1 MSEDGTVEN
10 HTLALLREM
19 RTDMAATRAD
29 IAEMR
34 TDIAE
39 MRTETSVM
47 RTDIAALKAEQ
58 ALQGRRLDQQGHT
71 LGKVIDAVT
80 AVAQTQEQH
89 SVVLGRMHE
98 GQMIIER
105 DLSAIKMR
113 VERIERHTGLVQA

>member
-19 RTDMAATRAD
+19 RADMSAMRTDMSAMRTD
-29 IAEMR
+29 ITEMR
-34 TDIAE
+34 TDITE
-39 MRTETSVM
+39 IRTDITEM

-58 ALQGRRLDQQGHT
+58 AAQGHI

-80 AVAQTQEQH
+80 AIAQTQEKH
-89 SVVLGRMHE
+89 SVFLGQLHE

-113 VERIERHTGLVQA
+113 VERIERRTGLVKA

>member
-19 RTDMAATRAD
+19 RTD
-29 IAEMR
+29 IGEMR
-34 TDIAE
+34 AE
-39 MRTETSVM
+39 MRTEIGAM
-47 RTDIAALKAEQ
+47 KAELQ
-58 ALQGRRLDQQGHT
+58 EQGRRLDEQGRRLDEQGRT

-80 AVAQTQEQH
+80 AIARTQENH
-89 SVVLGRMHE
+89 SVLLGKMHE

>member
-19 RTDMAATRAD
+19 RTD
-29 IAEMR
+29 
-34 TDIAE
+34 
-39 MRTETSVM
+39 
-47 RTDIAALKAEQ
+47 IAAMRGELQEQ
-58 ALQGRRLDQQGHT
+58 GRRLEDQGRRLDEQGRT
-71 LGKVIDAVT
+71 LGKVIEAVT
-80 AVAQTQEQH
+80 AIAQTQENH
-89 SVVLGRMHE
+89 SVLLGKMHE

>member
-1 MSEDGTVEN
+1 MSEDGTVES

-19 RTDMAATRAD
+19 RTDIAAMRG
-29 IAEMR
+29 EMR
-34 TDIAE
+34 IDL
-39 MRTETSVM
+39 
-47 RTDIAALKAEQ
+47 AAMKAELQ
-58 ALQGRRLDQQGHT
+58 EQGRRLDEQGRRLDEQGHT

-80 AVAQTQEQH
+80 AIAQTQEKH
-89 SVVLGRMHE
+89 SAVLGKMHE

>member
-19 RTDMAATRAD
+19 RGE
-29 IAEMR
+29 IGEMR
-34 TDIAE
+34 AE
-39 MRTETSVM
+39 MRTEIGAM
-47 RTDIAALKAEQ
+47 RAELQ
-58 ALQGRRLDQQGHT
+58 EQGRSLDEQGHT

-80 AVAQTQEQH
+80 AVAQTQEKH
-89 SVVLGRMHE
+89 SVVLGKMHE